1 MAQKAWK
8 INKYLNLKEGFA
20 FNSFAPVSNI
30 PKKEFFFFLPPWL
43 NTTNFIATILTQRY

>member
-8 INKYLNLKEGFA
+8 INKYLNLKKGFA

-30 PKKEFFFFLPPWL
+30 PKKELFFSPPWL